1 MNINELK
8 SELFTDLKCPMGFLE
23 HKGVET
29 FDEPTTAKAFG
40 SSVYFYTNDKEWL
53 SKTPACR
60 VMISNVNEFTSE
72 QHRLV
77 LECPK
82 DWQAQQMAVLKK
94 AAEMA
99 YEGGLLKKACQT
111 YATFDAF
118 WTATRKPTMLS
129 LQTECYARRG
139 RRKLFIPMF
148 DGLREVTGNVH
159 LERGA
164 IVEAIFRWE
173 LSESVDDERVHV
185 GFRPKFAAGLC
196 VKTLAGDPPA
206 LRQPW
211 SWIDV
216 DFETLTMP
224 MYNSL
229 VVKMPCMVVTEVEGL
244 TATVKPPEE
253 FEKAMQDF
261 HALALADPWQHR
273 ITLASIASVGERLM
287 ASVKP
292 SQNNNNI
299 QWFAVKQRL
308 LPPKADAVKQQL
320 LPPKADAVKQPQ
332 VGVKRLSDDNKD
344 SSFGAKTKRQCI
356 SNDTNVHNPKR
367 LNVGAVSNK

>member
-1 MNINELK
+1 MDINGLK
-8 SELFTDLKCPMGFLE
+8 CELFTDLECPMDFLE
-23 HKGVET
+23 HKGLLSFE
-29 FDEPTTAKAFG
+29 EPTAAKAFG
-40 SSVYFYTNDKEWL
+40 STVYFYTNDKEWF

-60 VMISNVNEFTSE
+60 AMISNVNEFTSE
-72 QHRLV
+72 QHKLV
-77 LECPK
+77 LDCPK
-82 DWQAQQMAVLKK
+82 DWQERQLAVLKK

-99 YEGGLLKKACQT
+99 YVNKLLKKACQM

-118 WTATRKPTMLS
+118 WSATHKPNMLS

-206 LRQPW
+206 IRTPW

-229 VVKMPCMVVTEVEGL
+229 VVKMPCMTIKEVKGL
-244 TATVKPPEE
+244 TATVEPTKE
-253 FEKAMQDF
+253 FEKALQDF
-261 HALALADPWQHR
+261 HTLALADPWQQR
-273 ITLASIASVGERLM
+273 ITLTARATVGQRLM
-287 ASVKP
+287 ASAKP
-292 SQNNNNI
+292 CQNSTNI
-299 QWFAVKQRL
+299 QWVAVKQRL
-308 LPPKADAVKQQL
+308 LPPRPAEAEAV
-320 LPPKADAVKQPQ
+320 AGA
-332 VGVKRLSDDNKD
+332 KRLSGGNMDN
-344 SSFGAKTKRQCI
+344 SFDAKTKRQCI
-356 SNDTNVHNPKR
+356 SNETNDHNPK
-367 LNVGAVSNK
+367 